1 MGHSRTVLVVLLSLI
16 AVGMA
21 GCFASK
27 PGDIEAFLKPEKAD
41 VTGKDYVLQPPDQ
54 IEVYSLRVPEINL
67 QRQQIRPDGKVSF
80 QALGEVEAA
89 GKTLSQLTKDLE
101 ARAAKRY
108 KLADE
113 NPIDIH
119 VVRFESKWYYVLG
132 QVHLEGPK
140 LWTGRDSVLSA
151 LAEARLNPMAWKQQI
166 QVIRPSPQESVRP
179 RIFQLDLERMM
190 VYGDTSK
197 NVLLRAGDI
206 VYVPPTP
213 LASVGLLIE
222 EFTRPIGRAFSTV
235 TIVQRASVGGG
246 GGYGGTGG
254 F

>member
-1 MGHSRTVLVVLLSLI
+1 MAHSRTALAGLLCLI

-41 VTGKDYVLQPPDQ
+41 VTGKDYILQPPDQ

-80 QALGEVEAA
+80 QALGEIKAA
-89 GKTLSQLTKDLE
+89 GKTVAQLTKDLE
-101 ARAAKRY
+101 AEAAKRY

-140 LWTGRDSVLSA
+140 LWTGRDTVLSA
-151 LAEARLNPMAWKQQI
+151 LAEARLNPMAWKQLI
-166 QVIRPSPQESVRP
+166 QVIRPSSEPGVRP
-179 RIFQLDLERMM
+179 RIFGVDLERMM

-197 NVLLRAGDI
+197 NVLLQEGDI
-206 VYVPPTP
+206 VYVPPTL
-213 LASVGLLIE
+213 LASVALVIE

-246 GGYGGTGG
+246 GYGGGAGG